1 MTVPAAISADHRLLC
16 GLSGTE
22 YFRFRARRG
31 GTMGDLLEF
40 VRGQKAFIDRSDPT
54 KSLLSDAF
62 TTSYITV
69 QHSASQTV
77 YCAQPLDASLH
88 AKQNNF
94 LGFHELETSR
104 LNPMPVPLVPHAVT
118 WEATIDGVHEMEA
131 NVLAPARR

>member
-94 LGFHELETSR
+94 LGFHQPHTSPP
-104 LNPMPVPLVPHAVT
+104 NPTPLPLVPHPGTSA
-118 WEATIDGVHEMEA
+118 ATLDGVHDIHTHA
-131 NVLAPARR
+131 